1 MQYITLIRVILVRE
15 SRVGYS
21 KYRIRRLRWCVFR
34 QMFTGGRLAT
44 LSREELKI
52 NILLQRAVLDD
63 LEHTLAAL
71 DDRDDATTVTT
82 QSYHSCEDD
91 DEVLSV
97 TTQVY
102 SSRSNRSRS
111 RSASPSNRSPNAS
124 PRNRSRSTSPAV
136 APQLTVTTNE

>member
-34 QMFTGGRLAT
+34 QMFTGVRLAT

-63 LEHTLAAL
+63 LEHTLAVL
-71 DDRDDATTVTT
+71 DDRDDATT
-82 QSYHSCEDD
+82 QSYHGCEVDD
-91 DEVLSV
+91 DVLSV
-97 TTQVY
+97 TTQCY